1 TRRSSDLNSQVVWFT
16 LRYDSAKSGTR
27 LRSASRS
34 SSPSKRLFASTV
46 AGASWWF
53 MGSSV
58 VGSTPC
64 ATTTV
69 PTGPPQARE
78 TAWGVAA
85 RAIRTSN
92 RSHDI
97 GVSPSY
103 PWLYQSGACAGSA
116 SSDSAYRGRRPVM
129 VPESG
134 VASPAH
140 LRRAEQ
146 HRRRDCHT
154 ECPRG
159 LEIDDQLE

>member
-1 TRRSSDLNSQVVWFT
+1 
-16 LRYDSAKSGTR
+16 
-27 LRSASRS
+27 
-34 SSPSKRLFASTV
+34 
-46 AGASWWF
+46 
-53 MGSSV
+53 

-78 TAWGVAA
+78 TAWEVAA

-103 PWLYQSGACAGSA
+103 PWLCQSGASAGSA
-116 SSDSAYRGRRPVM
+116 SSDGAYRGRTPVM

-134 VASPAH
+134 VGSLDH
-140 LRRAEQ
+140 FIRAEQ

-154 ECPRG
+154 ERPRG
-159 LEIDDQLE
+159 LEIDDNLALRRLFDGQVSRPRAFEDPVHRSRRVGTSR